1 MATCEDYPCCGHE
14 PGRCPRFVNGVQ
26 IDMVC
31 TCGARLPV
39 GSRFSICADCLRR
52 GEDGEVFDGGDEPEE
67 GEEEEPCEECD
78 GEGCDICGGYDEGQP
93 SDLTEN
99 EDFAHDDDLYPEFDD
114 PMTYGED

>member
-14 PGRCPRFVNGVQ
+14 QGCCPRFVNGRQ

-39 GSRFSICADCLRR
+39 GSRFSICSGCM
-52 GEDGEVFDGGDEPEE
+52 GNGDDFSYQDTAPE
-67 GEEEEPCEECD
+67 EEEEPCEECD

-114 PMTYGED
+114 PMTYRED